1 MRPANRFCIFKYL
14 NYIYVVRLTL
24 KIKLLP
30 TDEQAKS
37 LLQTLKEANKACNLI
52 SDKAWGLKIFN
63 QFKIHNEVYHVLKT
77 STNLSA
83 QILVRCISKVADAYK
98 LDKKTKRTFK
108 PLGSISYD
116 SRILTYKPNDIVSLW
131 AIGGRIKIPFVCHNR
146 NYLPYIKGEADLVY
160 KKGKFYVFQTVDVP
174 DADIMDIEEFI
185 GVDFGLVSI
194 ATLSNGKEFNS
205 KKLQDYREKRQ
216 KVRSSVQSKRT
227 RGSKKLLKRLSGRER
242 TTASII
248 NHTISKQIVA
258 IAKDENKG
266 ISLEDL
272 KGIRF
277 SSLKKGKKFR
287 TRVGKWSFNQ
297 LRQYISYKAILSG
310 IPVVLVNP
318 RYTSKTCSNCHHI
331 GNRKGKVFEC
341 NNCGNDMDADINA
354 SINIATLGGSVIN
367 PEKSSMYS
375 CALHYSD
382 LKPNPSLFSVGG

>member
-1 MRPANRFCIFKYL
+1 MK
-14 NYIYVVRLTL
+14 LTL

-30 TDEQAKS
+30 TDEQAN
-37 LLQTLKEANKACNLI
+37 LLLDTMKEANTVCNAI
-52 SDKAWGLKIFN
+52 SDVAWQEKIFN
-63 QFKIHNEVYHVLKT
+63 NFKLHHKVYHSYKAT
-77 STNLSA
+77 FNLSSQMLIR
-83 QILVRCISKVADAYK
+83 QIAKVADAYK

-108 PLGSISYD
+108 PLGSIAYD
-116 SRILTYKPNDIVSLW
+116 SRIMTYKPNSVVSLW
-131 AIGGRIKIPFVCHNR
+131 CIGGRQKIDFVCHNPD
-146 NYLPYIKGEADLVY
+146 YIPYIKGEADLVY
-160 KKGKFYVFQTVDVP
+160 KKGKFYLFQTVDVP
-174 DADIMDIEEFI
+174 EEDVEDVESFV

-248 NHTISKQIVA
+248 NHTIAKQIVQ
-258 IAKDENKG
+258 IAKQEGKG
-266 ISLEDL
+266 IALEDL

-297 LRQYISYKAILSG
+297 LRQYISYKAALNG
-310 IPVVLVNP
+310 VPVVLVDP
-318 RYTSKTCSNCHHI
+318 RYTSKTCSVCHHI

-341 NNCGNDMDADINA
+341 NNCGNNMDADHNA
-354 SINIATLGGSVIN
+354 SVNIAMLGVSVIT
-367 PEKSSMYS
+367 PEKTDMFCSI
-375 CALHYSD
+375 ANHFPV
-382 LKPNPSLFSVGG
+382 LKPIPSLCVGG